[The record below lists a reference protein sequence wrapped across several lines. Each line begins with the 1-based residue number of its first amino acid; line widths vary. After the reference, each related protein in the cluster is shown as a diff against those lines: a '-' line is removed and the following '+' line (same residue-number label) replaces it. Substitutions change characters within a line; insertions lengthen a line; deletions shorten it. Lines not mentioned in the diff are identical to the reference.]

1 MRHPVRFAAGVAE
14 LLAAPDLILLEV
26 GPGAGLAALARRA
39 AAARGDRRAI
49 VSSLPDRAG
58 AEAGSAHGHLLAA
71 LGRLWLAGV
80 AIDWESVA
88 PARGRRVPL
97 PTYPFERRRYW
108 ISGRTKHDGAAAA
121 GNGREAPGGRAEGET
136 AGTGS
141 AVWVP
146 LWRQALAPAA
156 PAPAA
161 GADGA
166 AWLVLTDGSDLGAQL
181 LARLGDRRAG
191 MAPLAPTAAVAG
203 PAFAR
208 VSERAYIVDPAS
220 DADYDALLA
229 AAAGRERPV
238 HAVHLW
244 SLAGDR
250 GAEGLGRLAGALAR
264 RGGPAR
270 LDVVAAGAVEPAG
283 EPPAPAAAALAG
295 LCRAIAAELPCRLID
310 LPPSPEPRAAGEAR
324 RLAERLAA
332 ELLAPRTAGVIALRQ
347 GKRWVETWETVDGVP
362 SGDPTLRPGRGYLVV
377 GDLGSPLAAGLLA
390 ALASLP
396 ARLARVGSGE
406 GGEVAA
412 AAGPACELEP
422 EWLAGRAAELAAALE
437 SAESAGPEALDALC
451 GRYALAVLAAAGVE
465 AVPGREIAEDE
476 LRRRIALAPGRE
488 RLLERL
494 LSMLAEDRAIARE
507 DGIVRFLPAPSPA
520 GPAELRREIEG
531 RSPELAG
538 LCRLLDRAAAALPRV
553 LSGELEGLAV
563 LYPEGS
569 ASLFAEVPG
578 DPPAPGEVP
587 GDSPEKGSAV
597 GAGEVPG
604 DSPEPTGA
612 RRFAAAGDLPSAL
625 LVEALVR
632 AAAAARRA
640 GRPFRVLEAGAGQGL
655 LTRHLLPA
663 LETAAG
669 SALQYVFTDLGRSFV
684 LAAER
689 DAIAAGR
696 RGCRFGIL
704 DASRDP
710 LAQGY
715 SPGSFDAVV
724 AANVV
729 HATPRVVETLSHL
742 RSLLAPG
749 GVLGLV
755 ETVRQHRWNDL
766 VWGLTDGWWSFAD
779 SELRTGS
786 PLLAPAAWRGALAAA
801 GFEAAGA
808 FPAAGTAAGAALLL
822 ARQPAAAA
830 LAGPDALLVPADLA
844 DAGALAGAVAE
855 ARRRLGALDGA
866 FYVAPAS
873 GGGERFAAAL
883 PSALAGARA
892 VAAALAGFP
901 PRFLALCA
909 EPGAATALATLAV
922 ERVTMPV
929 LALAWGPAAPGLTRL
944 QAALAAA
951 LAGGAPVA
959 LAPPAVVAG
968 PLQEPGEPAPETSPG
983 EESDGAAA
991 GFHDRPRL
999 VNPYVAPR
1007 DEVEQAVAAIWRRA
1021 LGIDRIG
1028 VDDNFLELGG
1038 DSLTGLQVAH
1048 AVQERWDLA
1057 GRAFSL
1063 YETPTVSAIARR
1075 IAEASGAS
1083 GEATDHDAE
1092 AVPEDRGASR
1102 GERRRARRAPARRT
1116 EA

>member
-1 MRHPVRFAAGVAE
+1 V
-14 LLAAPDLILLEV
+14 
-26 GPGAGLAALARRA
+26 
-39 AAARGDRRAI
+39 
-49 VSSLPDRAG
+49 
-58 AEAGSAHGHLLAA
+58 
-71 LGRLWLAGV
+71 
-80 AIDWESVA
+80 
-88 PARGRRVPL
+88 
-97 PTYPFERRRYW
+97 
-108 ISGRTKHDGAAAA
+108 
-121 GNGREAPGGRAEGET
+121 
-136 AGTGS
+136 
-141 AVWVP
+141 
-146 LWRQALAPAA
+146 
-156 PAPAA
+156 
-161 GADGA
+161 
-166 AWLVLTDGSDLGAQL
+166 
-181 LARLGDRRAG
+181 
-191 MAPLAPTAAVAG
+191 
-203 PAFAR
+203 
-208 VSERAYIVDPAS
+208 
-220 DADYDALLA
+220 
-229 AAAGRERPV
+229 
-238 HAVHLW
+238 
-244 SLAGDR
+244 
-250 GAEGLGRLAGALAR
+250 
-264 RGGPAR
+264 
-270 LDVVAAGAVEPAG
+270 
-283 EPPAPAAAALAG
+283 LAG

-310 LPPSPEPRAAGEAR
+310 LPPSPRPLAAGEAR

-347 GKRWVETWETVDGVP
+347 GKRWVETWETVAGVP
-362 SGDPTLRPGRGYLVV
+362 SGDPTLRPDRSYLVV
-377 GDLGSPLAAGLLA
+377 GDLGSPMAAELLA

-396 ARLARVGSGE
+396 ARVARVGSGE
-406 GGEVAA
+406 RGEVAA
-412 AAGPACELEP
+412 VAEPACELEP

-437 SAESAGPEALDALC
+437 SAESTGAEALDALC
-451 GRYALAVLAAAGVE
+451 GRYALAALAAAGVE

-476 LRRRIALAPGRE
+476 LRRQIALAPAQE

-494 LSMLAEDRAIARE
+494 LSMLAEDGAIARE
-507 DGIVRFLPAPSPA
+507 DGIVRFLLAPSPA
-520 GPAELRREIEG
+520 GPPELRQEIEA

-578 DPPAPGEVP
+578 DPPADPPGDPLAAGAGEVP
-587 GDSPEKGSAV
+587 GDSPEKGSA
-597 GAGEVPG
+597 A
-604 DSPEPTGA
+604 GA

-625 LVEALVR
+625 LVEALVQ

-689 DAIAAGR
+689 DALETGR

-729 HATPRVVETLSHL
+729 HATPRVVETLRHL

-779 SELRTGS
+779 PELRTGS
-786 PLLAPAAWRGALAAA
+786 PLLTPAAWRGALAAA

-830 LAGPDALLVPADLA
+830 AAGPDALLIPADIPADLA

-866 FYVAPAS
+866 FYLAPAS
-873 GGGERFAAAL
+873 SGGVDRFAAAL

-892 VAAALAGFP
+892 VAAALTGFP

-909 EPGAATALATLAV
+909 EPGAATALAALAV
-922 ERVTMPV
+922 ERLTMPV

-951 LAGGAPVA
+951 LAGGAPAVA
-959 LAPPAVVAG
+959 LAPPAVAAG
-968 PLQEPGEPAPETSPG
+968 PLQEPGEPAPATSPG
-983 EESDGAAA
+983 EESDVAAA

-1048 AVQERWDLA
+1048 AVQERWNLA

-1075 IAEASGAS
+1075 IAAVSGTSGASGAS